1 MQRALKVCPV
11 LLLALVPT
19 PAGADGLLYQVPAD
33 GTWARYDI
41 TITNRV
47 GDTRE
52 VEVMVKA
59 VGTVEQNGEKL
70 RWIEVKH
77 PVEGQTHIVKMLIP
91 EKHLKAGEEPLRH
104 VQRAWRK
111 RGEGQPES
119 LGQAR
124 GFWLDV
130 LLAGPLSNVEKLEK
144 APVQSKLGEREC
156 EGIAGEARVLENGG
170 YQLDLKYRVRRHPQ
184 APFGVVTCH
193 VDNKVSRNGE
203 VQGTSTFDIILSDLG
218 TDAESELQGYE

>member
-1 MQRALKVCPV
+1 MRRTATFCV
-11 LLLALVPT
+11 AMLVAAAT
-19 PAGADGLLYQVPAD
+19 ARGDGLLYQVPAD
-33 GTWARYDI
+33 GTWARYDV

-47 GDTRE
+47 GDKRK
-52 VEVMVKA
+52 VEVTFKV

-111 RGEGQPES
+111 RGGRQPES

-124 GFWLDV
+124 GFWLEV

-156 EGIAGEARVLENGG
+156 EGLSGQARIVENGG
-170 YQLDLKYRVRRHPQ
+170 YQLDLKYRVRRHPE
-184 APFGVVTCH
+184 APFGVVACH
-193 VDNKVSRNGE
+193 VENKVSRNGRD
-203 VQGTSTFDIILSDLG
+203 QGTSSFDIILSDLG

>member
-1 MQRALKVCPV
+1 MRRITSFCVA
-11 LLLALVPT
+11 LLLAAAT
-19 PAGADGLLYQVPAD
+19 ARADGLLYQVPVD
-33 GTWARYDI
+33 GAWARYDV
-41 TITNRV
+41 TITNRL
-47 GDTRE
+47 GDKRK
-52 VEVMVKA
+52 VEFTLKV

-77 PVEGQTHIVKMLIP
+77 PAEDQTHIVKMLIP
-91 EKHLKAGEEPLRH
+91 EKYLKAGEEPLRH

-111 RGEGQPES
+111 RGERQPES
-119 LGQAR
+119 VGQAR

-156 EGIAGEARVLENGG
+156 EGLAGEARVSEDRG
-170 YQLDLKYRVRRHPQ
+170 YQLDLKYRVRRHPD
-184 APFGVVTCH
+184 APFGVVACH
-193 VDNKVSRNGE
+193 VENKLSRNGE
-203 VQGTSTFDIILSDLG
+203 PQGTSTFDIILSDLG